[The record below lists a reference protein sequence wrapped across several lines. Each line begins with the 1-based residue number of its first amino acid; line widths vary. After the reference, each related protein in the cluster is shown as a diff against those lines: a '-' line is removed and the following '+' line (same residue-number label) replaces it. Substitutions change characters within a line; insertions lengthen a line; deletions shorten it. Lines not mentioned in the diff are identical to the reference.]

1 MLSMTRRNQP
11 TSPMESIL
19 SAVFRL
25 RRPLFS
31 VLQCLLVAAVL
42 SACSVGDTLEIAKP
56 QAEPSKYAAIVV
68 DAEDGKV
75 LYSVAA
81 DQTRYPA
88 SLTKMMTLYLMFE
101 ALQNGRLSRSA
112 QIPVSANAAKQPAS
126 KLYLK
131 AGTSIDV
138 DTAIRALVVK
148 SANDVATAVAEHL
161 AGDEDRFARL
171 MTAKARKLGM
181 GRTVFTNA
189 SGLPDSGMRTTAR
202 DMAVLSMALR
212 RDYPQYYSYFRLK
225 SFEYRGKTIRGH
237 NKILDM
243 VSGADGIK
251 TGYIKASGYNLAA
264 SVRRNGRSLVAV
276 VMGGKS
282 GSARNEHMAQLLNAS
297 LNRSS
302 RYSLLRP

>member
-1 MLSMTRRNQP
+1 
-11 TSPMESIL
+11 MEFIL
-19 SAVFRL
+19 SAASRF

-31 VLQCLLVAAVL
+31 VLQFLLVAAVL
-42 SACSVGDTLEIAKP
+42 SACSASDTLEIAQP

-68 DAEDGKV
+68 DAEDGEV

-101 ALQNGRLSRSA
+101 ALQNGRLSRSS
-112 QIPVSANAAKQPAS
+112 QIPISANAAKQPAS
-126 KLYLK
+126 KLYMK
-131 AGTSIDV
+131 AGTSIDA

-171 MTAKARKLGM
+171 MTAKARQLGM

-202 DMAVLSMALR
+202 DMAVLSLALR
-212 RDYPQYYSYFRLK
+212 RDFPQYYSYFRLK
-225 SFEYRGKTIRGH
+225 SFEYRGKTVRGH
-237 NKILDM
+237 NKILEM

-282 GSARNEHMAQLLNAS
+282 GRDRDAHMAQLLNAS
-297 LNRSS
+297 MNRSS
-302 RYSLLRP
+302 RYSLLRR

>member
-1 MLSMTRRNQP
+1 
-11 TSPMESIL
+11 MECIL
-19 SAVFRL
+19 SAVLRF

-31 VLQCLLVAAVL
+31 VLQFVLAAALL
-42 SACSVGDTLEIAKP
+42 SACSTADTLEIAKP

-101 ALQNGRLSRSA
+101 ALQNGRLSRSS

-126 KLYLK
+126 KLYMK
-131 AGTSIDV
+131 VGTSIDV
-138 DTAIRALVVK
+138 DTAMRALVVK

-161 AGDEDRFARL
+161 ASDEDRFARL
-171 MTAKARKLGM
+171 MTAKARQLGM

-189 SGLPDSGMRTTAR
+189 SGLPDTGMRTTAR
-202 DMAVLSMALR
+202 DMAVLSLALR

-282 GSARNEHMAQLLNAS
+282 GSARNEHMAQLLNAN